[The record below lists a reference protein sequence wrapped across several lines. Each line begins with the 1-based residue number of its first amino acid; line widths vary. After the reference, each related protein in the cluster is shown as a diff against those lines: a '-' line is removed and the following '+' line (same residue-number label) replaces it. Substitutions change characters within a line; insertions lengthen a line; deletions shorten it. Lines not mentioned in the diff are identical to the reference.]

1 MREERK
7 KVLIFTTAMG
17 HLSLAQ
23 AAKEVFDDA
32 GWETKVYF
40 SEFTETN
47 LTYKPIYLFFP
58 TFQKSWVEFTK
69 NKNIVNFLNYLLAS
83 NKKKEVEKAIRSFK
97 PDMVFSTYFLYNNQI
112 NHLKKKYNFV
122 FINLLANAINL
133 HPLEF
138 APEARVNIAYDE
150 YAIKAAKKYKLNYL
164 NIKPIGW
171 LTRKKFYANSYSNN
185 LSLPKKETVTILLC
199 GGSWGANRVIQ
210 FLPSFLK
217 IEKNFRLILVA
228 GSGKL
233 LYKIFSLFKKSFD
246 NKIITA
252 KGNLDIEVFAFTDQM
267 PKLMHQSDIIVGK
280 AGPNLL
286 FESIAA
292 GKPFIAI
299 SHISGTED
307 GSLKL
312 IKEKSLGW
320 VAEKPR
326 EFTKIL
332 KRILKD
338 ESLLVKSIVGV
349 RAERSRN
356 ISAGRKLIKIVKDS
370 LGSKILDI

>member
-1 MREERK
+1 MLEKK

-23 AAKEVFDDA
+23 AAKEAFNDA
-32 GWETKVYF
+32 GWETKIYY

-47 LTYKPIYLFFP
+47 LAYKPIYLFFP
-58 TFQKSWVEFTK
+58 AFQKSWVEFTK
-69 NKNIVNFLNYLLAS
+69 NKKIVKFLNYLMAS
-83 NKKKEVEKAIRSFK
+83 NKKREIENAILSFN
-97 PDMVFSTYFLYNNQI
+97 PDLVFSTYFLYNNQI
-112 NHLKKKYNFV
+112 NHLKNKYNFV

-138 APEARVNIAYDE
+138 APEASVNIAYDE

-171 LTRKKFYANSYSNN
+171 LIRKKFYANLRSNT
-185 LSLPKKETVTILLC
+185 SLQKKETVTILLC
-199 GGSWGANRVIQ
+199 GGSWGANKVIE

-217 IEKNFRLILVA
+217 IKKNFHLILVA

-246 NKIITA
+246 NKIISA
-252 KGNLDIEVFAFTDQM
+252 KGNLNIEVFSFTEQM
-267 PKLMHQSDIIVGK
+267 PVLMQKSDLIVGK

-286 FESIAA
+286 FESVAA

-312 IKEKSLGW
+312 IKEKNLGW

-332 KRILKD
+332 KRVLQDKILFN
-338 ESLLVKSIVGV
+338 KSIVGV
-349 RAERSRN
+349 KLERNRN
-356 ISAGRKLIKIVKDS
+356 IRAATKLIEIAKDS
-370 LGSKILDI
+370 LSS